1 MTHEMPRIGL
11 SAVLLVAAALFATV
25 AVADAADSKPVDS
38 SKVQAA
44 VQESK
49 EGTQS
54 SEKAAESGVENSE
67 VGEASYNVENCEA
80 LIEEAENGESSKTGA
95 EQLDLDK
102 CQQLVK

>member
-1 MTHEMPRIGL
+1 MTHEIPRIGL

-25 AVADAADSKPVDS
+25 ADAADSKPVDS
-38 SKVQAA
+38 SKVQEA

-54 SEKAAESGVENSE
+54 SEKAAESGAENSE
-67 VGEASYNVENCEA
+67 VGEASYNVESCEA
-80 LIEEAENGESSKTGA
+80 LIEEAENGESSQTGA

>member
-1 MTHEMPRIGL
+1 MTYEMPRIGL
-11 SAVLLVAAALFATV
+11 SVVLLASAGLFATI
-25 AVADAADSKPVDS
+25 ATASDSKPVDS
-38 SKVQAA
+38 SKVQEA

-49 EGTQS
+49 EGEQS
-54 SEKAAESGVENSE
+54 SENAAESDASNTE

-80 LIEEAENGESSKTGA
+80 LIEETENGESTNMGA